1 MFLIEKCLCKNGRK
15 NDLSAGKGLFTAMT
29 SVKRETLK
37 NYVHLVWIK
46 VFKDLIAGAKNISEI
61 QDIKKQREPFKSVS
75 KNTYKLIK
83 VSKFTEP
90 VYY

>member
-1 MFLIEKCLCKNGRK
+1 MKNAFVKTDEKTTLVQAK
-15 NDLSAGKGLFTAMT
+15 DLFTAMT

-61 QDIKKQREPFKSVS
+61 QDIKKQRELFKSVS

>member
-1 MFLIEKCLCKNGRK
+1 MKNAFVKTDEKTILVQSK
-15 NDLSAGKGLFTAMT
+15 DLFTAMT

-61 QDIKKQREPFKSVS
+61 QDIKKQRELFKSVS

>member
-1 MFLIEKCLCKNGRK
+1 MKNAFVKTDEKTILVQAK
-15 NDLSAGKGLFTAMT
+15 DLFTAMT

-61 QDIKKQREPFKSVS
+61 QDIKKQRELFKSVS

>member
-1 MFLIEKCLCKNGRK
+1 VQAK
-15 NDLSAGKGLFTAMT
+15 DLFTAMT

-61 QDIKKQREPFKSVS
+61 QDIKKQRELFKSVS

>member
-1 MFLIEKCLCKNGRK
+1 LKNAFVKTDEKTILVQAK
-15 NDLSAGKGLFTAMT
+15 DLFTAMT

-61 QDIKKQREPFKSVS
+61 QDIKKQRELFKSVS